1 MWADTMLTFAEENT
15 RRSLDLELVFTGG
28 EGI

>member
-1 MWADTMLTFAEENT
+1 MWADTMLAHAEENT
-15 RRSLDLELVFTGG
+15 RRALDVELVFAGG